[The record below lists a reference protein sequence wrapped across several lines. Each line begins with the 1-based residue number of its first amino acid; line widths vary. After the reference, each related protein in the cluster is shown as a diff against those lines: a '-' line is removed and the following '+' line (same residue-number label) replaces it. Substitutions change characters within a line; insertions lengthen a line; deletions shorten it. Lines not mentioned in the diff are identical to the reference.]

1 MSQKHA
7 KIKKLFEHFFLFS
20 ECLHISMLCGVHIYN
35 LHPTY
40 NVQKLKKR
48 PQKLT
53 ILLDIGS
60 KKAVAV
66 RVFLAHNAM
75 MLSNISLV
83 HFVIKF

>member
-1 MSQKHA
+1 
-7 KIKKLFEHFFLFS
+7 
-20 ECLHISMLCGVHIYN
+20 MLAHKYVVWCAH
-35 LHPTY
+35 LQSTSY

-48 PQKLT
+48 PKKLM

-66 RVFLAHNAM
+66 RVFLAPIAM

-83 HFVIKF
+83 HFVIKFRPFFQ